1 MRAYVYSLYI
11 SSAFV
16 CVCEFMYFSAKQQ
29 HDVPQKLSVCFYMFL
44 STYVHM

>member
-1 MRAYVYSLYI
+1 MYTRYTLVVR
-11 SSAFV
+11 V